1 MINIKQY
8 IVNNELL
15 ISKEE
20 WQLLNSRYDKDSIK
34 QAISDAIEEYK
45 LPLPYRKVSEEEAKK
60 DFLWLCLLNT
70 NDLIRQGNV
79 FSRYEYNIPFSGKY
93 IKSNRTGLLAS
104 DYFHQQS
111 RFMCDSLN
119 SPSPHRVWTEERFRF
134 TYLSSLWSMKVPF
147 INNSTLLE
155 CLKLR
160 KFISSQFK
168 PATAKTI
175 YELFNSKRVLD
186 FSAGWGDR
194 LCAFYSCRD
203 TEFYMGIDP
212 NSNLFQ
218 GYANQVTFYNKPEK
232 MAVLVNAPAEDIDFP
247 VNEFDTVF
255 TSPPYFIIE
264 RYTQEENQSW
274 QRYKKIEDWLNVFL
288 FSVINKSVRALKKGG
303 HLAINISDVYARH
316 TINRIVDPLYT
327 HVNSHKDMEFI
338 EAIGMQ
344 MSKRLSNYKS
354 NQSGVF
360 TEPILIWK
368 KK

>member
-34 QAISDAIEEYK
+34 KALSDAIEEYN

-60 DFLWLCLLNT
+60 DFLWLCLLNST
-70 NDLIRQGNV
+70 EDICTGDV
-79 FSRYEYNIPFSGKY
+79 FSRYEYTIPLASRY
-93 IKSNRTGLLAS
+93 IKANRTGLLAS
-104 DYFHQQS
+104 DFFHQES

-119 SPSPHRVWTEERFRF
+119 SPSPHRVWTTEKFRL
-134 TYLSSLWSMKVPF
+134 TYLDSLWSLKVSH
-147 INNSTLLE
+147 INNSTLRE

-168 PATAKTI
+168 SATAKTI

-194 LCAFYSCRD
+194 LCAFYSCKN

-212 NSNLFQ
+212 NSTLFQ
-218 GYANQVTFYNKPEK
+218 GYTDQIDLYAKPEK
-232 MAVLVNAPAEDIDFP
+232 KTVFINLPAEDVDFP

-264 RYTQEENQSW
+264 RYTQEMNQSW
-274 QRYKKIEDWLNVFL
+274 QRYKKLEDWLNVFL
-288 FSVINKSVRALKKGG
+288 FSVIDKSIIALKKGG
-303 HLAINISDVYARH
+303 HLAINLSDVYARH
-316 TINRIVDPLYT
+316 TINKIVDPMYAY
-327 HVNSHKDMEFI
+327 VNSRKDMEYI
-338 EAIGMQ
+338 ETIGMQ
-344 MSKRLSNYKS
+344 LSKRLSNYKS

-360 TEPILIWK
+360 TEPLLIWK